1 MGLADLHNVSIPIPY
16 QLNSG
21 EGVIPAKVHTANPWP
36 MRREIAVI
44 NGNLGFLNRKYAT
57 AAENGNTLRAGLE

>member
-1 MGLADLHNVSIPIPY
+1 
-16 QLNSG
+16 
-21 EGVIPAKVHTANPWP
+21 